1 MTSSS
6 VLAGELPTLIAAE
19 RRELANV
26 LAGLPPEAWDRPT
39 LCAGWRVREVVAHTT
54 MPFRYPTARF
64 AMEMIRS
71 GGRFHKMADRCAR
84 RDATASPDELTA
96 GLGDN
101 VAHPWKPPG
110 AGLDA
115 ALTHDVIHGLDITTP
130 LGIDLHLPEPTL
142 RTVLATITSAA
153 SRKHF
158 GVNLDGIEL
167 RAEDIDWSYGAGPPM
182 ICTAQNLALI
192 LCGRV
197 LAAGQL
203 RGEPAPRFT
212 HA

>member
-6 VLAGELPTLIAAE
+6 SPASELPALIAAE
-19 RRELANV
+19 RRALADV
-26 LAGLPPEAWDRPT
+26 LAGLPAEAWDRPT
-39 LCAGWRVREVVAHTT
+39 LCAGWRVREVVAHIT
-54 MPFRYPTARF
+54 MPFRYSTARF

-71 GGRFHKMADRCAR
+71 GGRFHRMADRCAR
-84 RDATASPDELTA
+84 HDATASPDELTA
-96 GLGDN
+96 ALGDN
-101 VAHPWKPPG
+101 ATHPWKPPG

-130 LGIDLHLPEPTL
+130 LGIDLHLPEATL
-142 RTVLATITSAA
+142 RTVLTTVTSPA

-158 GVNLDGIEL
+158 GVDLDGIEL
-167 RAEDIDWSYGAGPPM
+167 HAEDIDWSYGTGPPV
-182 ICTAQNLALI
+182 IGTAQNLALI
-192 LCGRV
+192 LCGRT

-203 RGEPAPRFT
+203 RGEPGPRFT

>member
-6 VLAGELPTLIAAE
+6 VPVGELRALIAAE
-19 RRELANV
+19 RRELAGV
-26 LAGLPPEAWDRPT
+26 LAGLPPQAWDRPT
-39 LCAGWRVREVVAHTT
+39 LCAGWRVREVVSHIT
-54 MPFRYPTARF
+54 MPFRYSTARF

-71 GGRFHKMADRCAR
+71 RGRFHRMADRCAR
-84 RDATASPDELTA
+84 RDAAASTDELTA
-96 GLGDN
+96 ALADN

-115 ALTHDVIHGLDITTP
+115 ALTHDVIHGLDISTP
-130 LGIDLHLPEPTL
+130 LGIDLHLPEATL
-142 RTVLATITSAA
+142 RTVLTTITTPA

-158 GVNLDGIEL
+158 GVDLNGIEL
-167 RAEDIDWSYGAGPPM
+167 QAEDIDWSYGTGPPV
-182 ICTAQNLALI
+182 IGTAQNLALI
-192 LCGRV
+192 LCGRT

-203 RGEPAPRFT
+203 RGEPGPRFT

>member
-6 VLAGELPTLIAAE
+6 APAGELPALIAAE
-19 RRELANV
+19 RRELADV
-26 LAGLPPEAWDRPT
+26 LAGLPAEAWDRPT
-39 LCAGWRVREVVAHTT
+39 LCARWRVREVVAHIT
-54 MPFRYPTARF
+54 MPFRYSTARF
-64 AMEMIRS
+64 AMELIRS
-71 GGRFHKMADRCAR
+71 GGQFHTMADRCAR

-96 GLGDN
+96 ALRDN
-101 VAHPWKPPG
+101 AAHPWKPPG

-130 LGIDLHLPEPTL
+130 LGVDLRLPEATM
-142 RTVLATITSAA
+142 RTVLATVTGPA

-167 RAEDIDWSYGAGPPM
+167 RAEDIDWSYGAGPPV
-182 ICTAQNLALI
+182 IGTAQNLALI
-192 LCGRV
+192 LCGRT

-203 RGEPAPRFT
+203 RGEPGPRFT
-212 HA
+212 HV